1 MGFLPRDTVAS
12 MNTAHRGKFVP
23 VVAPTGSGKD
33 TLITYAKSVFPDLV
47 LSVSCTTRSPR
58 EGEEHGKDYFF
69 LSREE
74 FEAKIASGDLLE
86 WAEYGGNYYGTPK
99 GEIERHLAAGA
110 LIMGDIEVQGV
121 RLIRDLLPPEEFGT
135 IYIDAG
141 SWDVLARRALL
152 RAPMSAEELEKRRM
166 RYEDESSF
174 KSEATY
180 VVSNPEGMLDDAK
193 RDFVAAVAA
202 FRGQIGL

>member
-1 MGFLPRDTVAS
+1 MSAQ
-12 MNTAHRGKFVP
+12 HRGKFVP

-47 LSVSCTTRSPR
+47 LSVSCTTRSAR
-58 EGEEHGKDYFF
+58 DGEEHGRDYFF

-74 FEAKIASGDLLE
+74 FEAKIEAGDLLE

-99 GEIERHLAAGA
+99 KEIEKHLAEGA

-121 RLIRDLLPPEEFGT
+121 RLIRDLLPPSEFGT

-141 SWDVLARRALL
+141 SWDVLEKRALL
-152 RAPMSAEELEKRRM
+152 RAPMSEEELEKRRM
-166 RYEDESSF
+166 RYNDESSF
-174 KSEATY
+174 KTEATY
-180 VVSNPEGMLDDAK
+180 VVSNPEGMLEDAK
-193 RDFVAAVAA
+193 RDFIAAVAA
-202 FRGQIGL
+202 FREEIGLGE

>member
-1 MGFLPRDTVAS
+1 MSAK
-12 MNTAHRGKFVP
+12 HRGKFVP

-47 LSVSCTTRSPR
+47 LSVSCTTRSAR
-58 EGEEHGKDYFF
+58 EGEEHGRDYFF

-74 FEAKIASGDLLE
+74 FEAKIAGGELLE

-99 GEIERHLAAGA
+99 KEIERHLAEGA

-141 SWDVLARRALL
+141 SWSVLEKRALL
-152 RAPMSAEELEKRRM
+152 RAPMSEEELEKRRM
-166 RYEDESSF
+166 RYVDESSF
-174 KSEATY
+174 KTEATY
-180 VVSNPEGMLDDAK
+180 VVSNPEGMLEDAK
-193 RDFVAAVAA
+193 RDFIAVVAA
-202 FRGQIGL
+202 FRKEIGLSE

>member
-1 MGFLPRDTVAS
+1 M
-12 MNTAHRGKFVP
+12 P

-47 LSVSCTTRSPR
+47 LSVSCTTRSAR
-58 EGEEHGKDYFF
+58 EGEEHGRDYFF

-74 FEAKIASGDLLE
+74 FEAKIAGGELLE

-99 GEIERHLAAGA
+99 KEIERHLAEGA

-141 SWDVLARRALL
+141 SWDVLERRALL
-152 RAPMSAEELEKRRM
+152 RAPMSEEELEKRRM

-174 KSEATY
+174 KAEATY
-180 VVSNPEGMLDDAK
+180 VVSNPEGMLEDAK
-193 RDFVAAVAA
+193 RDFIAVVAA
-202 FRGQIGL
+202 FRKEIGL

>member
-1 MGFLPRDTVAS
+1 MSTER
-12 MNTAHRGKFVP
+12 RGKFVP

-33 TLITYAKSVFPDLV
+33 TLITHAKSVFPDLV

-69 LSREE
+69 LSRDE

-86 WAEYGGNYYGTPK
+86 WAEYGGNYYGTPRR
-99 GEIERHLAAGA
+99 EIERSLAEGS

-121 RLIRDLLPPEEFGT
+121 RLIRDLLPPDEFGT
-135 IYIDAG
+135 IYVDAG
-141 SWDVLARRALL
+141 SWDVLEKRALA
-152 RAPMSAEELEKRRM
+152 RAPMSEAELEKRRM

-174 KSEATY
+174 KKEATY
-180 VVSNPEGMLDDAK
+180 VVSNPEGKLEDAK

-202 FRGQIGL
+202 FREEIGRGE

>member
-1 MGFLPRDTVAS
+1 MSTE
-12 MNTAHRGKFVP
+12 HRGKFVP

-33 TLITYAKSVFPDLV
+33 TLITYAKSVFPDIV

-58 EGEEHGKDYFF
+58 EGEEHGRDYFF

-74 FEAKIASGDLLE
+74 FEHKIEAGDLLE
-86 WAEYGGNYYGTPK
+86 WAEYGGNYYGTPR
-99 GEIERHLAAGA
+99 GEIERKLAEGA

-121 RLIRDLLPPEEFGT
+121 RLIRDLLHPEEFGT

-141 SWDVLARRALL
+141 SWDVLEKRALA
-152 RAPMSAEELEKRRM
+152 RAPMSEVELEKRRM

-180 VVSNPEGMLDDAK
+180 VVSNPEGMLDNAK

-202 FRGQIGL
+202 FREEIRRGE

>member
-1 MGFLPRDTVAS
+1 MSAK
-12 MNTAHRGKFVP
+12 HRGKFVP

-33 TLITYAKSVFPDLV
+33 TLITHAKSVFPDIV

-69 LSREE
+69 LTREE
-74 FEAKIASGDLLE
+74 FEAKIGTGDLLE

-99 GEIERHLAAGA
+99 EEIERHLAEGA

-121 RLIRDLLPPEEFGT
+121 RLIRDLLPPAEFGT

-141 SWDVLARRALL
+141 SWEVLERRALA
-152 RAPMSAEELEKRRM
+152 RAPMSDVELRKRKE
-166 RYEDESSF
+166 RYEDESTF

-180 VVSNPEGMLDDAK
+180 IVQNPEGSLEDAK
-193 RDFVAAVAA
+193 RDFVAAVAR
-202 FRGQIGL
+202 FREEIAKGE

>member
-1 MGFLPRDTVAS
+1 

-33 TLITYAKSVFPDLV
+33 TLITHAKWVFPDIV

-69 LSREE
+69 LTREE
-74 FEAKIASGDLLE
+74 FEAKIEAGDLLE

-99 GEIERHLAAGA
+99 AEIERHLAEGA

-121 RLIRDLLPPEEFGT
+121 RLIRDLLPPTEFGT

-141 SWDVLARRALL
+141 SWEVLERRALL
-152 RAPMSAEELEKRRM
+152 RAPMSDVELRKRRE
-166 RYEDESSF
+166 RYEDESTF
-174 KSEATY
+174 KEEATY
-180 VVSNPEGMLDDAK
+180 VVFNPEGSLEDAK
-193 RDFVAAVAA
+193 RDFITAVAA
-202 FRGQIGL
+202 FREEIGL